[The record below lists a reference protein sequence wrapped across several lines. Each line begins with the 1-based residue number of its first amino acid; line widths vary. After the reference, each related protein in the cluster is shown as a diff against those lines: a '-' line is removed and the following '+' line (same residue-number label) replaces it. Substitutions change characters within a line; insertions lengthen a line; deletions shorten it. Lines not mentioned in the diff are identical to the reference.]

1 LTVKLIAMSTS
12 DGELPQGTQGVTE
25 SLKTNRQSWKNIGD
39 KSRELK
45 EQLLRLEE
53 KLWGR
58 KADETVNG

>member
-1 LTVKLIAMSTS
+1 MTVKLAIMSTI
-12 DGELPQGTQGVTE
+12 DEDPPEATQVVEGLRSSRE
-25 SLKTNRQSWKNIGD
+25 SWKNIGR

-58 KADETVNG
+58 KADETVNT